1 MLFGVSGPYGARLQ
15 KRAPRDVVH
24 QPMEK
29 RYLMKALS
37 IIASMFILMAAA
49 ACGSKPK
56 AEPEK
61 PTSEN
66 IQVTAEPEPPPEP
79 EPEVAAEPEPPPAP
93 ATSLHDV
100 IYFEFDSA
108 VLSDESRAAL
118 NENATWLQEDPTR
131 TLTIEGHTDEV
142 GTSEYNLALGQRRA
156 QAAKE
161 YLVRLGI
168 AADRVEIIT
177 FGEERP
183 ASSVDSE
190 NRRSVFVATKK

>member
-1 MLFGVSGPYGARLQ
+1 
-15 KRAPRDVVH
+15 
-24 QPMEK
+24 
-29 RYLMKALS
+29 MKALS
-37 IIASMFILMAAA
+37 IIVSMFILMAAA

-108 VLSDESRAAL
+108 VLSDESRASL
-118 NENATWLQEDPTR
+118 NENAAWLQEDPTR